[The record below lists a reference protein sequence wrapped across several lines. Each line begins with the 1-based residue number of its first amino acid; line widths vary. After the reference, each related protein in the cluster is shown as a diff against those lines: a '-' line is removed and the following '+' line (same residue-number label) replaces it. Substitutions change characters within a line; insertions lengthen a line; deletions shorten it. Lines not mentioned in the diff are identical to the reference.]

1 MALPTGAP
9 VYISL
14 GGQQSKKSGGGAV
27 LLLLLLLL
35 VVLVVTPFAVFMTK
49 PCWLHDKAPKV
60 FDTLKDAAIK
70 MKLRDE
76 GYSIDEEDCDAQ
88 E

>member
-14 GGQQSKKSGGGAV
+14 GGQRPKKSGGGAV
-27 LLLLLLLL
+27 LLLLLIL
-35 VVLVVTPFAVFMTK
+35 VVLAVAPFAVFMTA
-49 PCWLHDKAPKV
+49 PCWLHDKLPKV
-60 FDTLKDAAIK
+60 FDNLKDAAIK
-70 MKLRDE
+70 IKLKDKD
-76 GYSIDEEDCDAQ
+76 YSIDEEDCDAQ

>member
-1 MALPTGAP
+1 MALPTGGP
-9 VYISL
+9 VFISL
-14 GGQQSKKSGGGAV
+14 GGRRPNKSGGGAV
-27 LLLLLLLL
+27 LLLLLLLV
-35 VVLVVTPFAVFMTK
+35 VVLVVAPFVVLMTA
-49 PCWLHDKAPKV
+49 PCWLHDKAPKA

-70 MKLRDE
+70 MKLKDK